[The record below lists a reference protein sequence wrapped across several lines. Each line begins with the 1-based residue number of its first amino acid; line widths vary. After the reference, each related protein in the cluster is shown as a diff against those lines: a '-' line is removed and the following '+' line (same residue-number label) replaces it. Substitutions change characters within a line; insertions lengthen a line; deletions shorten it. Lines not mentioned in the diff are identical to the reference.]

1 MSHYSHHLKDKVKLL
16 RFVDGLSLGQIQK
29 VTHVPKSTISTWVAG
44 TPLTVTQIEKIKL
57 DALRLLQEGRIKSQ
71 KIQREN
77 RDSKAKGLMS
87 NGILEVGQ
95 LDNRDFLIAGIALY
109 WAEGFKNKH
118 ERRLGFCNSDPS
130 MIKFYLYWLKSVLGV
145 ENKDLVARLALNVAY
160 KEKARSIEQ
169 YWSQT
174 TGIPLSQF
182 SKTFFQQ
189 SQWKKQYNTENY
201 HGVLRIH
208 VKGSLDNFLKMKGW
222 IEGLRINLP
231 G

>member
-16 RFVDGLSLGQIQK
+16 RFADGLSLGQIQK

-44 TPLTVTQIEKIKL
+44 TSLTAAQIEKIKL

-77 RDSKAKGLMS
+77 RDSKVKDLMS
-87 NGILEVGQ
+87 RGILEVGQ
-95 LDNRDFLIAGIALY
+95 LNNRDFMIAGIALY

-130 MIKFYLYWLKSVLGV
+130 MIKFYLYWLENVLSV
-145 ENKDLVARLALNVAY
+145 ESKDLIARLTLNESY
-160 KEKARSIEQ
+160 KEKTKSIEQ
-169 YWSQT
+169 YWSDL
-174 TGIPLSQF
+174 TGIPLNQF
-182 SKTFFQQ
+182 SKAFYQRT
-189 SQWKKQYNTENY
+189 QWKKQYNTENY

-208 VKGSLDNFLKMKGW
+208 VKRSLDNFLKMKGW
-222 IEGLRINLP
+222 IEGLRLNLP